1 MDGVQRT
8 RAVAAAATLIR
19 VRLRERPT
27 GEQFWCDLRHA
38 LVDLED
44 AACLDAA
51 ALERAR
57 RALARADREARSLHE
72 GEVSQLAECLLL
84 ALEHLAAGRDA
95 EAEALLDA
103 IHAGN
108 VASPVET
115 REGAAS

>member
-1 MDGVQRT
+1 MDAVQRT
-8 RAVAAAATLIR
+8 RAAAAAATLIR

-27 GEQFWCDLRHA
+27 GEQFWCDLRAA

-57 RALARADREARSLHE
+57 RSLALADREARTIHE
-72 GEVSQLAECLLL
+72 GEVWQLAQRLLL

-95 EAEALLDA
+95 EAEALFDA
-103 IHAGN
+103 IHASS
-108 VASPVET
+108 VAIAAPVGE
-115 REGAAS
+115 AAR